1 MRRAERSLCHAD
13 FCNPHRRG
21 LLTTKTK
28 AESNCLSLSCT
39 VVLHVMCI
47 STADASAGLS
57 RDKSCQLILA
67 SFWGRLCC
75 YSVFLQKFTSLCRKG
90 SIIRWPLGAAFWTEM
105 SRAEPRSTQERR
117 DSEPAFAS
125 HSFAQPG
132 LQQRVLERIQGRRPP
147 SVGSAVH
154 GRTAHTHGPW
164 TGGLQEG
171 WFPRPDPLW

>member
-1 MRRAERSLCHAD
+1 MYSGLTCHVH
-13 FCNPHRRG
+13 FNSG
-21 LLTTKTK
+21 
-28 AESNCLSLSCT
+28 CLSRLESRQKLPIDSSFFLGQ
-39 VVLHVMCI
+39 VVLL
-47 STADASAGLS
+47 LS
-57 RDKSCQLILA
+57 
-67 SFWGRLCC
+67 
-75 YSVFLQKFTSLCRKG
+75 VPTKFTSLCRKG